1 MKTCR
6 TNNVRLCLTLALVV
20 TPWIT
25 TAENAESELSDAQ
38 ASPAREQERGRA
50 SPPAERPRLDG
61 RNAAPASGRP
71 KSDDMQRR
79 GSAAMGGKG
88 FRMPDFSEFD
98 RDANGVV
105 DREEFS
111 AAREARIEERIREER
126 RLRNQNDAPAF
137 GDIDSNGDG
146 LLSPEEFL
154 RHQEQNRRRW
164 ERPT

>member
-1 MKTCR
+1 
-6 TNNVRLCLTLALVV
+6 
-20 TPWIT
+20 
-25 TAENAESELSDAQ
+25 
-38 ASPAREQERGRA
+38 
-50 SPPAERPRLDG
+50 
-61 RNAAPASGRP
+61 
-71 KSDDMQRR
+71 
-79 GSAAMGGKG
+79 MGGKG